1 MNVARE
7 IALNPNIVIYHADDV
22 LTAQIVEA
30 YRAGDGDAPAP
41 IRGLIER
48 GAVSVHMTRYRMRV
62 RKPTDADML
71 TFLQDVEPA
80 LREWSGQVAIG
91 AAPDRMPKRRLF
103 SGPCDAT
110 LADDREVHGSSDG
123 AAANQV
129 AEALFSILGVAG
141 VVLTPESASV
151 VKGVLFAWAD
161 IAPRVEDALMA
172 ATPTEAD

>member
-91 AAPDRMPKRRLF
+91 AAPDRMPKWRLF
-103 SGPCDAT
+103 AAAFDAT
-110 LADDREVHGSSDG
+110 LASEREAYASSDS
-123 AAANQV
+123 AAANHV
-129 AEALFSILGVAG
+129 AEALFGIVGVAG
-141 VVLTPESASV
+141 LVLTPESASV
-151 VKGVLFAWAD
+151 AKGVLFAWAD
-161 IAPRVEDALMA
+161 IAPRVEDALQT